1 MLLTTESSPE
11 PDSVI
16 KAPRIQGLHKA
27 LLVSAGI
34 LHKQN
39 KEPREAGIYL
49 VYMGL
54 GSILSSSPQKTN
66 KEETEGLCGE
76 VQPYGETARLRGFR
90 LSGSP

>member
-16 KAPRIQGLHKA
+16 KAPRIQGLHRA
-27 LLVSAGI
+27 LLVSAGN

-49 VYMGL
+49 VYMGKAWVL
-54 GSILSSSPQKTN
+54 FYLHHHKKQTRKRLKAYVGKHSPMVRPPGS
-66 KEETEGLCGE
+66 G
-76 VQPYGETARLRGFR
+76 
-90 LSGSP
+90 GSD